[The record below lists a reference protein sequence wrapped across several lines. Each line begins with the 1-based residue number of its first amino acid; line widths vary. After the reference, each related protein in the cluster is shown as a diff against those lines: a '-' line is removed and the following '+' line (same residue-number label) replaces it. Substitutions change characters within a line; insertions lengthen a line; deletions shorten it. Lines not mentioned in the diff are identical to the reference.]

1 MFCIIIFYGVIN
13 EAFDCTLDASLN
25 GAENKSHEILHF
37 LTANHFPSALSHQST
52 VVNYKHSPS
61 IACSLTFIKIF
72 PYNHLFFLH
81 KNCISMMCM

>member
-25 GAENKSHEILHF
+25 GAENKSHEIFHF
-37 LTANHFPSALSHQST
+37 LTANHFPSALLIASINCRQLQT
-52 VVNYKHSPS
+52 LPVNRM
-61 IACSLTFIKIF
+61 LTFIKIF